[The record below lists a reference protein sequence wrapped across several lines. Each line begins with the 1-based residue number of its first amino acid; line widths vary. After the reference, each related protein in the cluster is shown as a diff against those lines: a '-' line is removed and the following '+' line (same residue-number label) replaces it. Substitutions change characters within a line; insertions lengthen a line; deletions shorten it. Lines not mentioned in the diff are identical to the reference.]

1 MPDSLKAGNISF
13 YFKDLDVR
21 ENLFKATPKQ
31 YVLDLNVEVQR
42 DVNGVE
48 MGVLEN
54 GIPFLTQRGL
64 ALVAGAPRSAI
75 QDITQEWEEH
85 YDDVV
90 LSKDRI
96 SFVKQY
102 LAERGYSE
110 RKLYLETVRDGSPHY
125 AYPDVVCMAILE
137 YYAFESRSPSK
148 TASDNYRKFATY
160 GLQSFIYDSLGYKPG
175 DKWKYHNDR
184 VSLLNNTA
192 PIGHFTIFSEING
205 LAVDLI
211 NADLPVND
219 KTIPDISVGLAWGK
233 YWRENNLAS
242 LYGERTEY
250 EHNYPGYYAQAVSNP
265 QRPSAYPDASLPTFR
280 NWFREE
286 YLPTKFPKYILSKAS
301 VLRGGKEEAK
311 AIANMY
317 TAGFLPKKN

>member
-1 MPDSLKAGNISF
+1 MKGL
-13 YFKDLDVR
+13 L
-21 ENLFKATPKQ
+21 KATPRQ
-31 YVLDLNVEVQR
+31 FALDLGVEIQR

-96 SFVKQY
+96 SFIKQY
-102 LAERGYSE
+102 LNEKGYNE
-110 RKLYLETVRDGSPHY
+110 RKLYIETVRDGSPHY
-125 AYPDVVCMAILE
+125 AYPDIVCMAVLE

-148 TASDNYRKFATY
+148 SASDNYRRFATY
-160 GLQSFIYDSLGYKPG
+160 GLQRFIYDSLGYTPG

-184 VSLLNNTA
+184 VSILNNTA

-219 KTIPDISVGLAWGK
+219 KTIPDISVGITWGK
-233 YWRENNLAS
+233 YWRENSLAE

-250 EHNYPGYYAQAVSNP
+250 EHNYPNYYPQSMSNP
-265 QRPSAYPDASLPTFR
+265 QRPFAYPDAALPTFR

-286 YLPTKFPKYILSKAS
+286 YLPTKFPKYILSKAK
-301 VLRGGKEEAK
+301 VLRGGTEEAK
-311 AIANMY
+311 AIAGMY
-317 TAGFLPKKN
+317 RPELLPGKK